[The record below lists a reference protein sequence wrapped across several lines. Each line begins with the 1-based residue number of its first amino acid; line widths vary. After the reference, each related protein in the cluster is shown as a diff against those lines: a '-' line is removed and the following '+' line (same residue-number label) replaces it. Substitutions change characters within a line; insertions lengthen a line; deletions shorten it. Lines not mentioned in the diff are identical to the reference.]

1 MKMNAKHWRMENA
14 KLARAYLRGGE
25 APFQVA
31 NKLGFHSVMDMEAAI
46 WQLETLEE
54 HPPVERGPLKA
65 EGEWQAEPFLVKKF
79 AADKEHAEMIRIWCG
94 GRPNYVYFDPKDAKR
109 LIRLLND
116 ATGALDELYK
126 EFAELTEERNQ
137 EARGQAEEL
146 QKNEELR
153 AKLANLEK
161 AYTMQQMQLKDR
173 GDLDEAMVQENTHLL
188 MAIKERDELI
198 NKLKGKIADL
208 VMGV

>member
-1 MKMNAKHWRMENA
+1 
-14 KLARAYLRGGE
+14 
-25 APFQVA
+25 
-31 NKLGFHSVMDMEAAI
+31 
-46 WQLETLEE
+46 
-54 HPPVERGPLKA
+54 
-65 EGEWQAEPFLVKKF
+65 
-79 AADKEHAEMIRIWCG
+79 MIRIWCG

-137 EARGQAEEL
+137 EDRGQAEEL

-153 AKLANLEK
+153 AKLANLEQ
-161 AYTMQQMQLKDR
+161 AYAMQQMQMKER
-173 GDLDEAMVQENTHLL
+173 GATDEALMQENAHLL

-198 NKLKGKIADL
+198 DKLKGKIADL
-208 VMGV
+208 VMGI